1 MCWRA
6 WPGPWQDVDTVW
18 GLAMI
23 VVVMGVSGS
32 GKTTIGKHLAERM
45 RWVFADA
52 DDHFPKACKAKMAAG
67 IALTD
72 EDREPWLRL
81 LNRLLRRWDKG
92 NIDGV
97 LACSALKERYH
108 DMLKSGIATSLQ
120 FVLLDGAKEL
130 IAKRLAERQ
139 HEYMNPVL
147 LESQLATLEDPDGA
161 FRIVNDR
168 PPDEVVERIVAKLGR
183 PNKIAEERGSN
194 SMGHSLFDLTGKT
207 AVVIGGTSGIGLA
220 MAVGLAE
227 AGADVAASSRRQ
239 EQVDEAAALIES
251 RGRKSLR
258 LTSDVGDRATL
269 EKLLDQTVKAWGKVD
284 ILINCAGKIKR
295 APTVDFPEDVWD
307 DIMDTNVNGTLR
319 ACQIFGR
326 HMLANG
332 YGRII
337 NIASLNTFVSLKEV
351 TAYACSK
358 AAVGALTKSL
368 AVEWSSQGVTVNA
381 IAPGVFRTALNAEL
395 LDKSERGKELRMR
408 TPMGRFGKT
417 EELVGSAVFLASDA
431 SAFVTGEILVV
442 DGGFLASGVNQ

>member
-1 MCWRA
+1 
-6 WPGPWQDVDTVW
+6 
-18 GLAMI
+18 MI
-23 VVVMGVSGS
+23 LILMGVSGS
-32 GKTTIGKHLAERM
+32 GKTTIGMCLAERM
-45 RWVFADA
+45 GWTFADA
-52 DDHFPKACKAKMAAG
+52 DDYWPRSMKQKMAAG
-67 IALTD
+67 HALTD
-72 EDREPWLRL
+72 EDRWPWLKL
-81 LNRLLRRWDKG
+81 LNRLLRKWDREQT
-92 NIDGV
+92 NGV
-97 LACSALKERYH
+97 LACSALKETYH
-108 DMLKSGIATSLQ
+108 DVLKSGIATSLE
-120 FVLLDGAKEL
+120 FIFLDGAKEL
-130 IAKRLAERQ
+130 IADRLAKRH
-139 HEYMNPVL
+139 HEYMNPKL
-147 LESQLATLEDPDGA
+147 LDSQLATLETPDDA

-168 PPDEVVERIVAKLGR
+168 PPDVIVDRILTYLRLPQDRAAE
-183 PNKIAEERGSN
+183 KIAEERGSYL
-194 SMGHSLFDLTGKT
+194 MGHSLFDLSGKT
-207 AVVIGGTSGIGLA
+207 AVVVGGTSGIGLA

-227 AGADVAASSRRQ
+227 AGANVVASSRRQ

-269 EKLLDQTVKAWGKVD
+269 EALLDETVKAWGKVD
-284 ILINCAGKIKR
+284 ILINSAGKIKR

-319 ACQIFGR
+319 ACQIFGK

-395 LDKSERGKELRMR
+395 LDKSERGKELKMR

-417 EELVGSAVFLASDA
+417 EELVGSAIFLASDA